1 MLIASSTA
9 VWYAARAGGVVA
21 YLLVSASVLAGITL
35 AGKRRVPGFP
45 RFAVEDV
52 HRFLG
57 LLAGLF
63 IAIHV
68 GSIAL
73 DTVVPFSPTQLVVP
87 FAASYRPLAT
97 GLGVVALELLVAVA
111 ITNRFRSRL
120 PYRFWRRAHYA
131 TFAVWLL
138 ATGHGIL
145 AGTDR
150 DQTWLLVLYAI
161 AVGLV
166 AGAATLRFGRAPGA
180 RRLVVA
186 FGVATGA
193 LAAAVGLSAMPQQAP
208 RSASKAGTAATAIPE
223 LNGDLAGTIENDGT
237 GIVSIKGTA
246 ASTSAFRIDL
256 LTNGGDSVSDSA
268 LQVRFPG
275 GTTCEGTVTALDE
288 SGFSGTCDLPNGG
301 TRTVQASWTVSDGS
315 LSGTISASGD
325 SGSASTDA

>member
-1 MLIASSTA
+1 VLIASSTA

-73 DTVVPFSPTQLVVP
+73 DTVVPFSLTQLVVP
-87 FAASYRPLAT
+87 FTASYRPLAT
-97 GLGVVALELLVAVA
+97 GLGVVALELLVAVG

-120 PYRFWRRAHYA
+120 PYRVWRRAHYA
-131 TFAVWLL
+131 TLAVWLL

-150 DQTWLLVLYAI
+150 DQAWLLWLYALTV
-161 AVGLV
+161 ALV
-166 AGAATLRFGRAPGA
+166 AGAAALRFGRAPAAQRIAVSLGFA
-180 RRLVVA
+180 A
-186 FGVATGA
+186 GA
-193 LAAAVGLSAMPQQAP
+193 LAAVIGLSAVPQQHS
-208 RSASKAGTAATAIPE
+208 RSASKARTVTVIPE
-223 LNGDLAGTIENDGT
+223 LNGSLSGTIENDGS
-237 GIVSIKGTA
+237 GIVSISGTA
-246 ASTSAFRIDL
+246 ASRSAFRIDL
-256 LTNGGDSVSDSA
+256 LTNDGERVSDSA

-275 GTTCEGTVTALDE
+275 GTTCEGTLTALDQ
-288 SGFSGTCDLPNGG
+288 SGFSGTCDLPGVG
-301 TRTVQASWTVSDGS
+301 TRTVRASWTVSDGTV
-315 LSGTISASGD
+315 SGTISTSGAAS
-325 SGSASTDA
+325 STDA